1 MSREHLVSACLV
13 SWKRP
18 QNLQPIADSLGCYEF
33 VDEILVWNNNPESR
47 LRLQGDKVRVLDADE
62 NMMCYG
68 RFLCAR
74 EARNH
79 IIYVQDDDVIVR
91 NVPELYREFLA
102 NSSSITHG
110 LSPGHFRKRERS
122 VYADS
127 QIALLGWGA
136 FFRKEWLDVM
146 TRCLEK
152 YGDDL
157 LFRREADKFFSILL
171 GRKHNAVPAKLQ
183 ELPTGRTPGIALY
196 LEASHRKMKALAV
209 RRALELLRRSRSV
222 RFPVVWNVVIP
233 CHNYGAYLPEAVE
246 SVLLND
252 ADYVITIVDDAS
264 TDDTAAIGQELSSNY
279 PHVSYIRHD
288 KNVGVSRARNNGVAF
303 ADSLFIV
310 LLDADDR
317 IGPNYL
323 YAAEK
328 LLRSGCDVANPEAIL
343 FGDRRARWQ
352 VPENVSFQM
361 LLQRNF
367 VHCCAAFRRS
377 YWAQAGGMDETMDLW
392 ADYDFWIRLANA
404 GARIRRLAG
413 DHFYYRKHGPSK
425 SSYSAL
431 IRDQLKANIGQKY
444 AIAHL

>member
-1 MSREHLVSACLV
+1 MGREHPVSACLV

-18 QNLQPIADSLGCYEF
+18 QNLQLIADSLSCHEF
-33 VDEILVWNNNPESR
+33 VDEILVWNNNPEFR
-47 LRLQGDKVRVLDADE
+47 LRLQGDKVKVLHADE
-62 NMMCYG
+62 NKMCYG
-68 RFLCAR
+68 RFLCSM

-91 NVPELYREFLA
+91 NFPELYREFLA
-102 NSSSITHG
+102 DSSCITHA

-127 QIALLGWGA
+127 QVALLGWGA
-136 FFRKEWLDVM
+136 FFLKEWLRVLDISLK
-146 TRCLEK
+146 T
-152 YGDDL
+152 YGEDL

-171 GRKHNAVPAKLQ
+171 GRCHNTLPAKVQHLRDA
-183 ELPTGRTPGIALY
+183 RTPGIALY
-196 LEASHRKMKALAV
+196 RDAQHNIIKALAV
-209 RRALELLRRSRSV
+209 RRALELLRMSRSV
-222 RFPVVWNVVIP
+222 RFPVTWNVVIP
-233 CHNYGAYLPEAVE
+233 CRNYGRYLNEAVE

-252 ADYVITIVDDAS
+252 ADYVVTVVDDAM
-264 TDDTAAIGQELSSNY
+264 DDTPEIGGKLGNDY
-279 PHVSYIRHD
+279 PHVSYLRHD
-288 KNVGVSRARNNGVAF
+288 TNVGASRARNDGVGLVH
-303 ADSLFIV
+303 SLFVV

-328 LLRSGCDVANPEAIL
+328 LLRSGCDVANPDAIL
-343 FGDRRARWQ
+343 FGDRRARWH
-352 VPENVSFQM
+352 VPENVSFHM

-377 YWAQAGGMDETMDLW
+377 YWTEVGGIDEAMDLW
-392 ADYDFWIRLANA
+392 ADYDFWIRLAKA

-425 SSYSAL
+425 SSCAAL
-431 IRDQLKANIGQKY
+431 IRDQLKANIRQKY
-444 AIAHL
+444 VMAYL